1 VYRPPR
7 SAQEAKMKVTYPLM
21 LTFKI
26 LTISSYIRVVDATG
40 QLVGYVKQRAFRLR
54 EDVTIFADEAQ
65 TQPVYHIKANRIIDI
80 GATYAISTS
89 DGRPLGGV
97 RQRGMRTFWKATY
110 DILDDAGSAIGLVH
124 EQNAWVKVIDG
135 LIGEIPFLGFVI
147 QQFINPTY
155 LIDGAD
161 GVTLL
166 RLRKRPSLI
175 ERRFAVE
182 QDAPLPPRLDQLA
195 LPAVLM
201 VVLLERGR
209 G

>member
-1 VYRPPR
+1 MHV
-7 SAQEAKMKVTYPLM
+7 AYPLT
-21 LTFKI
+21 LTFKF

-40 QLVGYVKQRAFRLR
+40 ELVSYVKQRAFRLR

-65 TQPVYHIKANRIIDI
+65 SRPLYHIKADRILDI
-80 GATYAISTS
+80 GATYSIVAA
-89 DGRPLGGV
+89 DGRPLGAV
-97 RQRGMRTFWKATY
+97 RQRGMRTLWRATY
-110 DILDDAGSAIGLVH
+110 DILDELRNPVGLVH

-147 QQFINPTY
+147 QQWINPTY

-161 GVTLL
+161 GTTLL
-166 RLRKRPSLI
+166 RMRKRPSLI
-175 ERRFAVE
+175 ERRFTIE
-182 QDAPLPPRLDQLA
+182 QELPLPSRLEPLA

>member
-1 VYRPPR
+1 MNQLR
-7 SAQEAKMKVTYPLM
+7 VTYPLT
-21 LTFKI
+21 LTFKF

-40 QLVGYVKQRAFRLR
+40 RLVGYVKQRAFRLR

-65 TQPVYHIKANRIIDI
+65 TQPIYHIKANKIIDI
-80 GATYAISTS
+80 GATYAISS
-89 DGRPLGGV
+89 ADGRSLGAV

-110 DILDDAGSAIGLVH
+110 DILDESGSAIGLIH
-124 EQNAWVKVIDG
+124 EQDAWVKVVDG
-135 LIGEIPFLGFVI
+135 LIGEIPLLGFVI
-147 QQFINPTY
+147 QQWINPTY

-175 ERRFAVE
+175 ERRFVVE
-182 QDAPLPPRLDQLA
+182 QDAPLPSRLEQLA

>member
-1 VYRPPR
+1 VNQRVQGIGTV
-7 SAQEAKMKVTYPLM
+7 AYPLT
-21 LTFKI
+21 LTFKV
-26 LTISSYIRVVDATG
+26 LTISSFVRVVDATG
-40 QLVGYVKQRAFRLR
+40 RLVGYVKQRAFRLR

-65 TQPVYHIKANRIIDI
+65 TQPLYNIKANRIIDI
-80 GATYAISTS
+80 GATYSIGTA
-89 DGRPLGGV
+89 DGRALGAV

-110 DILDDAGSAIGLVH
+110 DILDEAGNAIGLIH
-124 EQNAWVKVIDG
+124 EKDAWVKVIDG
-135 LIGEIPFLGFVI
+135 LIGEIPLIGFVI
-147 QQFINPTY
+147 QQWINPTY
-155 LIDGAD
+155 LIDSAD

-175 ERRFAVE
+175 ERRFLLE
-182 QDAPLPPRLDQLA
+182 QDAPLPPRLEPLA

>member
-1 VYRPPR
+1 MNPV
-7 SAQEAKMKVTYPLM
+7 KVTYPLT
-21 LTFKI
+21 LTFKF
-26 LTISSYIRVVDATG
+26 LTISSFIRVVDATG
-40 QLVGYVKQRAFRLR
+40 QLVSYVKQRAFRLR

-65 TQPVYHIKANRIIDI
+65 AQPVYRIKANKIIDI
-80 GATYAISTS
+80 GATYSITS
-89 DGRPLGGV
+89 ADGRPLGAV

-110 DILDDAGSAIGLVH
+110 DILDEAGSAIGLIH
-124 EQNAWVKVIDG
+124 EQDAWVKVIDG
-135 LIGEIPFLGFVI
+135 LIGEIPLVGLVI
-147 QQFINPTY
+147 QQWINPTY

-175 ERRFAVE
+175 ERRFLLE
-182 QDAPLPPRLDQLA
+182 QDSPLPSRLEQLA

>member
-1 VYRPPR
+1 MR
-7 SAQEAKMKVTYPLM
+7 AAYPLT
-21 LTFKI
+21 LTFKF

-40 QLVGYVKQRAFRLR
+40 QLVSYVKQRAFRLR

-65 TQPVYHIKANRIIDI
+65 SQPLYHLKADRIIDI
-80 GATYAISTS
+80 GASYSIATP
-89 DGRPLGGV
+89 DGAPLGAL
-97 RQRGMRTFWKATY
+97 RQRGLRTLWKATY
-110 DILDDAGSAIGLVH
+110 DIVDSSGEAVGLVH
-124 EQNAWVKVIDG
+124 EQDAWVKVIDG
-135 LIGEIPFLGFVI
+135 LIGEIPIVGFVI
-147 QQFINPTY
+147 QQWINPTY

-161 GVTLL
+161 GTTVL

-175 ERRFAVE
+175 ERTFLLE
-182 QDAPLPPRLDQLA
+182 QDAPLPPRLEPLA

>member
-1 VYRPPR
+1 MR
-7 SAQEAKMKVTYPLM
+7 VTYPLT
-21 LTFKI
+21 LTFKV
-26 LTISSYIRVVDATG
+26 LTIGAHMRVVDATG
-40 QLVGYVKQRAFRLR
+40 QLVSYVKQRAFKLK

-80 GATYAISTS
+80 GATYSISTA
-89 DGRPLGGV
+89 DGRPLGAL
-97 RQRGMRTFWKATY
+97 RQHGMRTFWKATY
-110 DILDDAGSAIGLVH
+110 GIVDEAGSAVGLIH
-124 EQNAWVKVIDG
+124 EKDAWVKVIDG
-135 LIGEIPFLGFVI
+135 LIGEIPLLGFVI
-147 QQFINPTY
+147 QQWINPTY

-166 RLRKRPSLI
+166 RLQKRPSLI
-175 ERRFAVE
+175 ERRFILE
-182 QDAPLPPRLDQLA
+182 QDAPLPPRLEPLA

>member
-1 VYRPPR
+1 MNQARI
-7 SAQEAKMKVTYPLM
+7 TYPLT
-21 LTFKI
+21 LTFKF

-40 QLVGYVKQRAFRLR
+40 RLVSYVKQRAFRLR

-65 TQPVYHIKANRIIDI
+65 TQPLFHIKANQIIDI
-80 GATYAISTS
+80 GATYAITS
-89 DGRPLGGV
+89 ADGRTLGALK
-97 RQRGMRTFWKATY
+97 QRGMRTFWRATY
-110 DILDDAGSAIGLVH
+110 DILDETGNDIGLIH

-135 LIGEIPFLGFVI
+135 LIGEIPLVGFVI
-147 QQFINPTY
+147 QQWINPTY
-155 LIDGAD
+155 LVDGVDGA
-161 GVTLL
+161 THL

-175 ERRFAVE
+175 ERRFLLE
-182 QDAPLPPRLDQLA
+182 QDSPLPPRIEQVA